1 MLFKSNGKIL
11 LTSEYLVLDGAK
23 AIALPSKLTQDLYVE
38 QCDKEII
45 EWQGID
51 EKGNIWY
58 EENFYL
64 KNNDLVYRAEKNNT
78 SEKLLLLFNHIL
90 KTREVKDIL
99 GNKFSTK
106 LNFKREWGLGTSST
120 FVNNLAK
127 WANIDP
133 YTLLFSAFK
142 GSGYDI
148 ACCDVNNPI
157 IFEKKQNSI
166 NVKNITFNPPFIEN
180 IYLIHLDK
188 KQNTQTSITNYLR
201 TKSEKNDLIK
211 RINLI
216 SEEMLQ
222 CKNLNHFED
231 LIVEHESIISQAI
244 SQEPIQ
250 KLTFNDYNL
259 GKIKSLGAWGGDFIL
274 VTSKNNDLSYFNN
287 KGFETILKL
296 SDLVYIV

>member
-51 EKGNIWY
+51 EKGNVWY

-64 KNNDLVYRAEKNNT
+64 KNNDLVYSAEKNNT

-127 WANIDP
+127 WANLDP
-133 YTLLFSAFK
+133 YRLLFSAFK

>member
-51 EKGNIWY
+51 EKGNVWY

-64 KNNDLVYRAEKNNT
+64 KNNELVYSAEKNNT

-133 YTLLFSAFK
+133 YRLLFSAFK

-180 IYLIHLDK
+180 IFLIHLDK

>member
-51 EKGNIWY
+51 EKGNVWY

-133 YTLLFSAFK
+133 YRLLFSAFK

>member
-1 MLFKSNGKIL
+1 
-11 LTSEYLVLDGAK
+11 
-23 AIALPSKLTQDLYVE
+23 
-38 QCDKEII
+38 
-45 EWQGID
+45 
-51 EKGNIWY
+51 
-58 EENFYL
+58 L
-64 KNNDLVYRAEKNNT
+64 K
-78 SEKLLLLFNHIL
+78 
-90 KTREVKDIL
+90 
-99 GNKFSTK
+99 
-106 LNFKREWGLGTSST
+106 
-120 FVNNLAK
+120 
-127 WANIDP
+127 
-133 YTLLFSAFK
+133 
-142 GSGYDI
+142 
-148 ACCDVNNPI
+148 
-157 IFEKKQNSI
+157 KKQNSI

-180 IYLIHLDK
+180 IFLIHLDK

>member
-23 AIALPSKLTQDLYVE
+23 AIALPSKLTQELYVE

-51 EKGNIWY
+51 EKGNVWY

-64 KNNDLVYRAEKNNT
+64 KNNDLVYSAEKNNT

-133 YTLLFSAFK
+133 YRLLFSAFK

-180 IYLIHLDK
+180 IFLIHLDK

>member
-23 AIALPSKLTQDLYVE
+23 AIALPSKLTQDLYIE

-51 EKGNIWY
+51 EKGNVWY

-64 KNNDLVYRAEKNNT
+64 KNNDLVYSAEKNNT

-90 KTREVKDIL
+90 KTREAKDIL

-133 YTLLFSAFK
+133 YRLLFSAFK

-201 TKSEKNDLIK
+201 TKSEKNNLIK
-211 RINLI
+211 KINLI

>member
-45 EWQGID
+45 EWRGID
-51 EKGNIWY
+51 EKGNVWY

-133 YTLLFSAFK
+133 YRLLFSAFK

-188 KQNTQTSITNYLR
+188 KQNTQASITNYLR

>member
-51 EKGNIWY
+51 EKGNVWY

-133 YTLLFSAFK
+133 YRLLFSAFK

-180 IYLIHLDK
+180 IFLIHLDK
-188 KQNTQTSITNYLR
+188 KQNTQASITNYLR

>member
-23 AIALPSKLTQDLYVE
+23 AIALPSKLTQDLYIE

-51 EKGNIWY
+51 EKGNVWY

-64 KNNDLVYRAEKNNT
+64 KNNDLVYSAEKNNT

-133 YTLLFSAFK
+133 YRLLFSAFK

-201 TKSEKNDLIK
+201 TKSEKNNLIK
-211 RINLI
+211 KINLI

>member
-23 AIALPSKLTQDLYVE
+23 AIALPSKLTQDLYIE

-51 EKGNIWY
+51 EKGNVWY

-64 KNNDLVYRAEKNNT
+64 KNNDLVYSAEKNNT

-90 KTREVKDIL
+90 KTREAKDIL

-133 YTLLFSAFK
+133 YRLLFSAFK

>member
-51 EKGNIWY
+51 EKGNVWY

-133 YTLLFSAFK
+133 YRLLFSAFK

-188 KQNTQTSITNYLR
+188 KQNTQASITNYLR

>member
-51 EKGNIWY
+51 EKGNVWY

-64 KNNDLVYRAEKNNT
+64 KNNDLVYSAEKNNT

-133 YTLLFSAFK
+133 YRLLFSAFK

-180 IYLIHLDK
+180 IFLIHLDK

-201 TKSEKNDLIK
+201 NKSKKNDLIK

>member
-51 EKGNIWY
+51 EKGNVWY

-64 KNNDLVYRAEKNNT
+64 KNNDLVYSAEKNNT

-133 YTLLFSAFK
+133 YRLLFSAFK

-201 TKSEKNDLIK
+201 NKSKKNDLIK

-250 KLTFNDYNL
+250 KLTFNDYDL

>member
-23 AIALPSKLTQDLYVE
+23 AIALPSKLTQDLYIE

-51 EKGNIWY
+51 EKGNVWY

-64 KNNDLVYRAEKNNT
+64 KNNDLVYSAEKNNT

-133 YTLLFSAFK
+133 YRLLFSAFK

-244 SQEPIQ
+244 SKEPIQ

>member
-51 EKGNIWY
+51 EKGNVWY

-64 KNNDLVYRAEKNNT
+64 KNNELVYSAEKNNT

-133 YTLLFSAFK
+133 YRLLFSAFK

-166 NVKNITFNPPFIEN
+166 NVENITFNPPFIEN

-201 TKSEKNDLIK
+201 NKSEKNDLIK

>member
-23 AIALPSKLTQDLYVE
+23 AIALPSKLTQDLYIE

-45 EWQGID
+45 EWQGFD
-51 EKGNIWY
+51 EKGNVWY

-64 KNNDLVYRAEKNNT
+64 KNNDLVYSAEKNNT

-90 KTREVKDIL
+90 KTREAKDIL

-133 YTLLFSAFK
+133 YRLLFSAFK

-201 TKSEKNDLIK
+201 TKSEKNNLIK
-211 RINLI
+211 KINLI

>member
-51 EKGNIWY
+51 EKGNVWY

-64 KNNDLVYRAEKNNT
+64 KNNDLVYRAKKNNT

-133 YTLLFSAFK
+133 YRLLFSAFK

>member
-51 EKGNIWY
+51 EKGNVWY

-64 KNNDLVYRAEKNNT
+64 KNNDLVYSAEKNNT

-90 KTREVKDIL
+90 KTREAKDIL

-133 YTLLFSAFK
+133 YRLLFSAFK

>member
-23 AIALPSKLTQDLYVE
+23 AIALPSKLTQELYVE

-51 EKGNIWY
+51 EKGNVWY

-64 KNNDLVYRAEKNNT
+64 KNNELVYSAEKNNT

-133 YTLLFSAFK
+133 YRLLFSAFK

-188 KQNTQTSITNYLR
+188 KQNTQASITNYLR

-287 KGFETILKL
+287 KGFETTLKL

>member
-23 AIALPSKLTQDLYVE
+23 AIALPSKLTQDLYIE

-51 EKGNIWY
+51 EKGNVWY

-64 KNNDLVYRAEKNNT
+64 KNNDLVYSAEKNNT

-90 KTREVKDIL
+90 KTREAKDIL

-133 YTLLFSAFK
+133 YRLLFSAFK

-211 RINLI
+211 KINLI
-216 SEEMLQ
+216 SEEILQ

-250 KLTFNDYNL
+250 KLTFNDYDL

>member
-51 EKGNIWY
+51 EKGNVWY

-64 KNNDLVYRAEKNNT
+64 KNNDLVYSTEKNNT

-133 YTLLFSAFK
+133 YRLLFSAFK

-211 RINLI
+211 KINLI